1 MRVATALAGV
11 HFVVPAVA
19 AFAAGAMNSVAGG
32 GSFISFPALLYAGV
46 PPISANATNNA
57 AMWVGTIGS
66 ARGYREEIAAHRKLL
81 LPVLVA
87 SIAGSLIGACLLL
100 VTPQALF
107 ERLIPWLLLFATL
120 VFGASPLIARRSAAP
135 PGHAPWQI
143 AVQFV
148 VAVYG
153 GYFGAGMG
161 ILMLAVL
168 AFSGLP
174 NFNAQNAIKNLLAL
188 SINGVALVPF
198 VVARIV
204 DWRFALP
211 MAAIALLGGYFG
223 ARFFRRVPQ
232 AISRALVVAIGAA
245 MTIVFFARGVA

>member
-1 MRVATALAGV
+1 VSLEGV
-11 HFVVPAVA
+11 WNAHVFVPLIA

-32 GSFISFPALLYAGV
+32 GSFLSFPALVFAGV

-66 ARGYREEIAAHRKLL
+66 ARGYREEVSEHRALL
-81 LPVLVA
+81 LPV
-87 SIAGSLIGACLLL
+87 IAVSVVGALIGACLLL
-100 VTPQALF
+100 VTPQSLF
-107 ERLIPWLLLFATL
+107 VHLIPWLLLFATI
-120 VFGASPLIARRSAAP
+120 VFALSPRLTKAATGAPR
-135 PGHAPWQI
+135 HAPWQL
-143 AVQFV
+143 AVQFT
-148 VAVYG
+148 VAIYG

-174 NFNAQNAIKNLLAL
+174 SFNAQNAIKNVLAVC
-188 SINGVALVPF
+188 INGVALIPF
-198 VVARIV
+198 LIARIV

-211 MAAIALLGGYFG
+211 MAVIALAGGYFG

-232 AISRALVVAIGAA
+232 PLARALVVTIGVA
-245 MTIVFFARGVA
+245 MTIVFFLRTFS

>member
-1 MRVATALAGV
+1 MSTAQLIL
-11 HFVVPAVA
+11 PAAA

-32 GSFISFPALLYAGV
+32 GSFLSFPSLLFAGV
-46 PPISANATNNA
+46 PAISANATNSA

-66 ARGYREEIAAHRKLL
+66 ARGYREEVAEHRALL
-81 LPVLVA
+81 LPLILA
-87 SIAGSLIGACLLL
+87 SIVGSLIGACLLL
-100 VTPQALF
+100 VTPQTLF

-120 VFGASPLIARRSAAP
+120 VFAASPYLRRPSSAQ
-135 PGHAPWQI
+135 PGHAPWQLAAQF
-143 AVQFV
+143 AV
-148 VAVYG
+148 AIYG

-174 NFNAQNAIKNLLAL
+174 NLNAQNAIKNVLSV
-188 SINGVALVPF
+188 SINGVALIPF
-198 VVARIV
+198 VIARIV
-204 DWRFALP
+204 DWRFAVP

-232 AISRALVVAIGAA
+232 PISRALVIAIGCA
-245 MTIVFFARGVA
+245 MTIVLFVKSHA